1 MYHESELS
9 VFYSVDQI
17 LKLLRKNPAFSKY
30 CYQRKLKKGESI
42 RLTPTTR
49 GSFYMIEKG
58 DFSVYYES
66 RLTGKTLIFF
76 FQPNDVFNFPL
87 LKERMHPVLEVVAL
101 KEAQVWIIDFNFM
114 MSTVK
119 LEDPRNYLQLNFLAT
134 TQTQLGNALIRKSLD
149 SKKRIL
155 HALVELTEHMAL
167 YNLDKV
173 YELPNFMTYELLA
186 EMAGTSRGYTSRILR
201 ELRDGEV
208 LDSSS
213 RPWIVKDLELLN
225 DLLYEGT

>member
-1 MYHESELS
+1 MYHESELN
-9 VFYSVDQI
+9 VFYSVEQI
-17 LKLLRKNPAFSKY
+17 LKLLRKNPVFNKY
-30 CYQRKLKKGESI
+30 CYQRKLNKGEVI

-76 FQPNDVFNFPL
+76 FQRNDMFNFPL
-87 LKERMHPVLEVVAL
+87 LKERMHPVLEAVAL

-134 TQTQLGNALIRKSLD
+134 TQMQLGNALIRKSLD

-167 YNLDKV
+167 YNSDKV
-173 YELPNFMTYELLA
+173 HELPSFMTYELLA

-201 ELRDGEV
+201 ELRDSDV
-208 LDSSS
+208 LDSSN
-213 RPWIVKDLELLN
+213 RPWIVKNIDLLN